1 MESRIVHG
9 MRGGVRTKV
18 GILEP
23 KATRVHDSDRVSHFN
38 DRDPVRVRRTPD
50 DAATKTAREKS
61 PAVMRM
67 PRPLVAL
74 ALLADSAG
82 ALLMTRRTPASRRRP
97 QLRARADADEAEEL
111 RRIFESGADLL
122 TPEEEMANEDARE
135 GVASVFDA
143 EDMRTLFHEGLAA
156 EGDAPPTLAKSAGS
170 LADMDD
176 ASFKLLMWK
185 RLGQNDFD
193 RIFKGPRVEFEI

>member
-1 MESRIVHG
+1 MTRTVRESPGSKRQ
-9 MRGGVRTKV
+9 K
-18 GILEP
+18 
-23 KATRVHDSDRVSHFN
+23 
-38 DRDPVRVRRTPD
+38 
-50 DAATKTAREKS
+50 
-61 PAVMRM
+61 MRM
-67 PRPLVAL
+67 PRPFVAI
-74 ALLADSAG
+74 AILADAG
-82 ALLMTRRTPASRRRP
+82 ALLMTRRTSRRRP
-97 QLRARADADEAEEL
+97 QLRARADDADEAEEL